1 MDLTSKTGHIMHLNK
16 YISLYIETKT
26 STIHINHTV
35 MQSFSKVFF
44 SINQNHK
51 NWLTLIIQSEYND
64 LILYFSS
71 MNPTICFHRL
81 KVIRIWKK
89 IADSRQ
95 QTEGKNSPQ
104 DIISQK
110 QLCKYL
116 NILIS
121 KDILQ
126 MSNTHLM

>member
-1 MDLTSKTGHIMHLNK
+1 MHLNK

-26 STIHINHTV
+26 STIHINHIV

-44 SINQNHK
+44 SPINQNHK
-51 NWLTLIIQSEYND
+51 NWLTLIIESEYND
-64 LILYFSS
+64 LIHYFSS
-71 MNPTICFHRL
+71 MNPTIYFHRL

-95 QTEGKNSPQ
+95 QTEGENSPQ

-110 QLCKYL
+110 QLCKYS